1 MPDDKRRVLAF
12 GVITAVA
19 IGTAVGYAIYA
30 ARRGAAETTPAGI
43 RVARNDVERDAIGV
57 ADRVLFR
64 NTALGQGYGTVSVA
78 RLADPSIVR
87 YPTEL
92 ECDRVDFAGGIGSC
106 LTADRGVFTKYYVV
120 IFDEHFKPRA
130 PLPLGGIPSR
140 TRVSPDGRLAATTV
154 FVSGHSYSAGSF
166 STLTN
171 IIDTATNQVIT
182 DLEQFAVTRNGKPF
196 KAVDFNFWGVT
207 FAADSN
213 TFYATLGTGQEQLL
227 IKGDVET
234 RSAVVLRGGVECP
247 AISPD
252 GRRLGFKR
260 RGIENG
266 MLGWRI
272 ATLDLQ
278 TLEERVVPGELRSI
292 DDQVEWLDS
301 THLLYGVGDDEG
313 GLGGTSVWVVDVD
326 SSEPARVWLRG
337 AFSRSVTQPS
347 RP

>member
-1 MPDDKRRVLAF
+1 MPDDKRRILAF
-12 GVITAVA
+12 SVITVVAVV
-19 IGTAVGYAIYA
+19 TAVGYAVYA
-30 ARRGAAETTPAGI
+30 ARRGAAETTPGGI
-43 RVARNDVERDAIGV
+43 RVVKNETERDAIAV

-64 NTALGQGYGTVSVA
+64 NTALGQGYGTVSIAKV
-78 RLADPSIVR
+78 ADPSSIR

-92 ECDRVDFAGGIGSC
+92 VCDRVDFAGGMGSC

-120 IFDEHFKPRA
+120 IFDEHFKARE

-171 IIDTATNQVIT
+171 LVDTFSNKVVA
-182 DLEQFAVTRNGKPF
+182 DLEQFAVTRDGKPF

-213 TFYATLGTGQEQLL
+213 TFFATLGTGQEQLL
-227 IKGDVET
+227 LRGDIRART
-234 RSAVVLRGGVECP
+234 AVVLRGGVECP

-266 MLGWRI
+266 VFGWRL

-278 TLEERVVPGELRSI
+278 TLEERLVAGETRSI

-301 THLLYGVGDDEG
+301 THLLYGVSDEEN

-326 SSEPARVWLRG
+326 GADAARVWLRG
-337 AFSRSVTQPS
+337 AYSPTVSTPGQP
-347 RP
+347 